1 MRTLSSS
8 RPPPRVGVRVRVR
21 VRVWVRGRVR
31 VSANRNPNPSPNPNP
46 IPNPIPNPNVE
57 QATAKGTMR
66 VAELHGEH
74 PIKTHSYDEFQAL
87 LTLIHEP

>member
-1 MRTLSSS
+1 
-8 RPPPRVGVRVRVR
+8 
-21 VRVWVRGRVR
+21 
-31 VSANRNPNPSPNPNP
+31 
-46 IPNPIPNPNVE
+46 
-57 QATAKGTMR
+57 MR